1 MQVSHVILRV
11 SDMGQ
16 SLAFYRD
23 QVGLAVIAE
32 SPAFSF
38 LDAGSIRLALNAAG
52 EMGPDTSTTEIVF
65 EVEPVL
71 EVHAGMVGRGV
82 PFAVEPRPVME
93 DEDRALHAAH
103 FRDPDGHLV
112 SITGWIDSGELPD

>member
-11 SDMGQ
+11 SDMER
-16 SLAFYRD
+16 SLVFYRD

-52 EMGPDTSTTEIVF
+52 ETETDTSTTEIVF
-65 EVEPVL
+65 DVEDVL
-71 EVHAGMVGRGV
+71 ATHAAMVGRGV
-82 PFAVEPRPVME
+82 PFAVEPRPVTE
-93 DEDRALHAAH
+93 DGDRALHAAH

-112 SITGWIDSGELPD
+112 SITGWIDS